1 MSIGLRAVMD
11 AHEHPPTCHHASVCA
26 ADRLAALKRLFG
38 QGLRLL
44 RLLQLAG
51 IVHNDILL
59 INMLVRRSDQP
70 DFQLAVRCIQ
80 KDWVTKCDKKGGEG
94 LCGGG
99 QEADEALLRSP
110 QRESAAG
117 VADCTERRCLTSVK
131 PWCWTGTALTQAAV
145 MHRMARQRCWMT
157 SCHV

>member
-1 MSIGLRAVMD
+1 MSIGLRAVID
-11 AHEHPPTCHHASVCA
+11 AHEHPPTCCHASVCA

-80 KDWVTKCDKKGGEG
+80 KDWV
-94 LCGGG
+94 
-99 QEADEALLRSP
+99 A
-110 QRESAAG
+110 
-117 VADCTERRCLTSVK
+117 
-131 PWCWTGTALTQAAV
+131 
-145 MHRMARQRCWMT
+145 
-157 SCHV
+157 